1 MGVFD
6 GEVLREWNRCFLG
19 IFVSFVTGVLRRSGQ
34 QDTSKSLDSFLF
46 SS

>member
-6 GEVLREWNRCFLG
+6 GEVLREWNRG